1 MRLTKQAIEA
11 LTLPPGK
18 KDAFFWDDTLKGFGV
33 KLNAGGARQ
42 YVAQY
47 RTQDGRSR
55 RITLGRVD
63 TLSLDEA
70 RRKARTDLAKAQTG
84 SDPQAEKAEA
94 RRQAGITLGSVTATY
109 LAKAKERLKPRSY
122 QEVERHLMKAWAPL
136 AGMPLNGIKRA
147 DVAAQLNT
155 IAENGPVNANRARSA
170 LSGLYSWA
178 IGDGRA
184 ESNPVTGTNKQADE
198 KPRDRFL
205 SCEEV
210 QAVWKACRNDD
221 HGVMVKLLLLTAQRR
236 NEVGNM
242 DEAELD
248 LDGAVWMLP
257 GDRAKNGR
265 KHEVPLSP
273 LAVQLL
279 RDKPRLAG
287 RSLVFGQ
294 GVGGFSGWSNS
305 KERLDKRIAA
315 AGATLAPWTVHDLR
329 RTATTLMAEHV
340 GVQPHILSAITNHTP
355 EGMKKVYNL
364 ATYRVEKR
372 DALNRW
378 ADFLANLTR

>member
-109 LAKAKERLKPRSY
+109 LAKAKDRLKPRSY

-147 DVAAQLNT
+147 HVAAQLT
-155 IAENGPVNANRARSA
+155 IVADNGAVNADRARSA

-178 IGDGRA
+178 IGEGLAD
-184 ESNPVTGTNKQADE
+184 SNPVTGTNKQADE
-198 KPRDRFL
+198 KPRERFL
-205 SCEEV
+205 SREEV
-210 QAVWKACRNDD
+210 RAVWNACRSDD
-221 HGVMVKLLLLTAQRR
+221 YGVIVKLLLLTAQRKA
-236 NEVGNM
+236 EVGSLE
-242 DEAELD
+242 EAELD
-248 LDGAVWMLP
+248 LDGALWTLP
-257 GDRAKNGR
+257 GARAKNGR
-265 KHEVPLSP
+265 THEIPLSP
-273 LAVQLL
+273 LAVQLI
-279 RDKPRLAG
+279 RNKPRLAG

-294 GVGGFSGWSNS
+294 GKGGFSGWSNS

-315 AGATLAPWTVHDLR
+315 AGATLAPWTIHDLR
-329 RTATTLMAEHV
+329 RTATTLMADHL

-364 ATYRVEKR
+364 APYRVEKR

-378 ADFLANLTR
+378 ADFVEDMTR